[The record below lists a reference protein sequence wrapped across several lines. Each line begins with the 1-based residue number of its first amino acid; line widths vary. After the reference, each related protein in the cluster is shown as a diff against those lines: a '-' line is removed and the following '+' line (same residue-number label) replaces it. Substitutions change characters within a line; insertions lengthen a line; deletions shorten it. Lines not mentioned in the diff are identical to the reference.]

1 MEEKIEKKK
10 EQLKNNGEERKKKGQ
25 KLRLTLT
32 SGSLHV
38 YLITK
43 MSLETELWKLK
54 THLGVFSFHNSSLKN
69 QRIE

>member
-1 MEEKIEKKK
+1 MEKK
-10 EQLKNNGEERKKKGQ
+10 EKKKGQ

-54 THLGVFSFHNSSLKN
+54 THLGVFNFHNSSLKN
-69 QRIE
+69 QRIEWWKQKLETEL